1 MGRGRR
7 VQIAVVPALLWVAV
21 GSAALHL
28 PPVVVYGI
36 AGLMAFAGWA
46 ITGAIADRRSGR
58 RP

>member
-7 VQIAVVPALLWVAV
+7 VQLAVVPALLWVAV

-36 AGLMAFAGWA
+36 AGLVAFVVWVV
-46 ITGAIADRRSGR
+46 TGAIADRRSGR

>member
-1 MGRGRR
+1 
-7 VQIAVVPALLWVAV
+7 V

>member
-7 VQIAVVPALLWVAV
+7 VQLAVVPALLWVAV

-28 PPVVVYGI
+28 PPLVVYGI
-36 AGLMAFAGWA
+36 AGLVAFVVWA
-46 ITGAIADRRSGR
+46 ITGAIADRRSGQ